1 MKKMLTTLLILLLV
15 FTSVPVK
22 AEQGESLYYD
32 YAYYITHKNGDES
45 LFPLRD
51 LSESM
56 GYKVDWDNS
65 EKIAIIK
72 KDDQEYKFKIGTDIA
87 YNDKEEI
94 KLKGKTILAYSDG
107 FTKTFVEKNIVRSI
121 FKKEMTFLEK
131 PFNLYVIGDVEE
143 FKKAEEAQ
151 KIQVPGFGYRASA
164 ENDIN
169 YPTIQKILEKFSP
182 VKDLDKE
189 PVFKSINRHNDITD
203 FYSMKII
210 GKGEKDSNPK
220 EMAKVNFSFNDDV
233 LMSYRFENL
242 EYSID
247 KKENFTVDDAM
258 KLANDFSAEILKSKD
273 KVKDKSS
280 IEKGKKITGVYVAED
295 GGEIIVNMQYGYIEE
310 YKSN

>member
-1 MKKMLTTLLILLLV
+1 MKKILTTMLIVLLI
-15 FTSVPVK
+15 FTSVTVK

-32 YAYYITHKNGDES
+32 YSYYITHKNGYDS

-65 EKIAIIK
+65 EKIATIK
-72 KDDQEYKFKIGTDIA
+72 KDDQEYKFKIDTDIA

-94 KLKGKTILAYSDG
+94 ELKGKTILAYSDG
-107 FTKTFVEKNIVRSI
+107 LTKTFVEKDIVRSI

-143 FKKAEEAQ
+143 FKKAEEAH
-151 KIQVPGFGYRASA
+151 KIQVPGFGYRAT
-164 ENDIN
+164 EDNDIN
-169 YPTIQKILEKFSP
+169 FQTIQKILEKYSP
-182 VKDLDKE
+182 VKDLYKE

-203 FYSMKII
+203 FYSMKTI

-220 EMAKVNFSFNDDV
+220 DMAKVNFSFNDDV

-247 KKENFTVDDAM
+247 KKENFTVDNAM
-258 KLANDFSAEILKSKD
+258 KLANDFSAEILNSKD

-280 IEKGKKITGVYVAED
+280 VEKGKKITGVYVTE
-295 GGEIIVNMQYGYIEE
+295 GGSEIIVNIQYGYIEE